1 MDLHLG
7 FDVCTYFL
15 TLGTIVVGVPFV
27 VLACAIP
34 ERPKDRNLVG
44 TPPYKR
50 FRIALVVFTFGVLL
64 GVLPFVP
71 SFFPAHG
78 PGPSLSH
85 NYLVRSLLP
94 FPSFFAIALSWYL
107 SLRGEGSGKRI
118 LQIGAVLLLCI
129 DVLGLSLLIFTAV
142 EGI

>member
-7 FDVCTYFL
+7 FDVCTFFL
-15 TLGTIVVGVPFV
+15 VLGTIVVGVPFV
-27 VLACAIP
+27 VLACAVP
-34 ERPKDRNLVG
+34 ERPTDRNLDG

-50 FRIALVVFTFGVLL
+50 LWMALVVFTFGVLL
-64 GVLPFVP
+64 GVLPLVP
-71 SFFPAHG
+71 FFFPEHG
-78 PGPSLSH
+78 SGRPLLH
-85 NYLVRSLLP
+85 NYVIRSVLP

-107 SLRGEGSGKRI
+107 SLPGEGPAKRI

-129 DVLGLSLLIFTAV
+129 DVLGHSLLLFTAA